1 MKKQGITVVGSNPIQ
16 SMDGSNPCQLCD
28 GNTRSHGNP
37 HVSAPISCSL
47 PDQYATWAY
56 ISIPRLPRPKF
67 LELCRTVSTYSR
79 QIRSAHRSVTRPVL
93 QSLVVS
99 LVLSR
104 LDYGNA
110 ALAGLPTRELSR
122 LQSVQNAGARL
133 IFSANKYDHV
143 SLLLRDL
150 HWLRTP
156 QRIDYKIA
164 VLVYRCLHGLA
175 PAYLS
180 VYMYLRSS
188 KDLPSGQRL
197 RSWSSNM
204 LAVPASKLSTVGD
217 RAFPIAA
224 ARVWNTLSWDVR
236 LSSSLSTFKRR
247 LKTELF
253 LRSFPD

>member
-67 LELCRTVSTYSR
+67 LELCRAVSTYSR

-110 ALAGLPTRELSR
+110 ALAGLPGRDLSR

-143 SLLLRDL
+143 SSLLRDL
-150 HWLRTP
+150 LWLRAP
-156 QRIDYKIA
+156 QRMDYKIA
-164 VLVYRCLHGLA
+164 VLVYRCLRGLA

-180 VYMYLRSS
+180 VDLQSM
-188 KDLPSGQRL
+188 KDLLSRKRL
-197 RSWSSNM
+197 RSWSSDT
-204 LAVPASKLSTVGD
+204 LAVPTSNLSAVGD

-224 ARVWNTLSWDVR
+224 ARVWNTLSPDVR
-236 LSSSLSTFKRR
+236 SSSSLSTFKRR

-253 LRSFPD
+253 SRSFPD